1 MVGYASPESKLKVFM
16 NVIIPAWVGAELL
29 PTVTSFHILSVVAR
43 LKRLLGN
50 TVHYRETKASRGF
63 AGKLPSGCGLRA
75 SLHPPQVFSADI
87 DAIVLLAL
95 IAISM
100 PKL

>member
-63 AGKLPSGCGLRA
+63 AGELPSALWAAGELASTASVLRRY
-75 SLHPPQVFSADI
+75 
-87 DAIVLLAL
+87 
-95 IAISM
+95 
-100 PKL
+100 